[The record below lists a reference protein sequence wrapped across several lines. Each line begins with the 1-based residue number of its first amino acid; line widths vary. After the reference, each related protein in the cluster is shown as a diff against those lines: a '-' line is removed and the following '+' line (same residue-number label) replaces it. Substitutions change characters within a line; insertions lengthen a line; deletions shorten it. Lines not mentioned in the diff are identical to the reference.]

1 MDKRT
6 VDEGKTIA
14 IISYITVIGL
24 IIAYFMNN
32 SKNNVFAKFHIGQS
46 LRVWILSIVLNITLN
61 NLVPA
66 TEMSILNALRWL
78 PLILAI
84 IGFINAING
93 KAIKLPLIGSIGG

>member
-84 IGFINAING
+84 VGFINAING

>member
-1 MDKRT
+1 
-6 VDEGKTIA
+6 
-14 IISYITVIGL
+14 
-24 IIAYFMNN
+24 MNN

>member
-6 VDEGKTIA
+6 IDEGKTIA
-14 IISYITVIGL
+14 IISYITLIGL

-32 SKNNVFAKFHIGQS
+32 SKNNEFAKFHIGQS
-46 LRVWILSIVLNITLN
+46 LRVWILSIVLNLTLN
-61 NLVPA
+61 NLVS
-66 TEMSILNALRWL
+66 MSGMEILKILEWL

-84 IGFINAING
+84 IGFINAVNG